1 MSKPKTKKH
10 MSKSKMKGDNL
21 PPLQKLIVLHFAES
35 EPQTI
40 NKTVKAISKSYK
52 PAWTAF
58 NSLKEKKLIRKADV
72 KEYRGR
78 EYDRYWLTDEGM
90 IMAMMEGASSEKLLK
105 QTKILYPDAEI
116 IHCFLEMMPFIDPE
130 VMKMSYASVK
140 GKGKFG
146 FIEVA
151 TLFLSQA
158 AMPMD
163 IETAKELKKVLK
175 KYPVQYNMLK
185 LAIQTMIDQLSELV
199 SED

>member
-1 MSKPKTKKH
+1 MSKPKQKKH
-10 MSKSKMKGDNL
+10 MSKSKLKGDNL
-21 PPLQKLIVLHFAES
+21 HPLQKLIVLHFAEN

-40 NKTVKAISKSYK
+40 NQTVKAISKSYK
-52 PAWTAF
+52 PTWIAF
-58 NSLKEKKLIRKADV
+58 NSLEKKKLIRKTDV

-78 EYDRYWLTDEGM
+78 EYDRFWLTDEGM
-90 IMAMMEGASSEKLLK
+90 IMAMMEGASSEKLLE
-105 QTKILYPDAEI
+105 QTKVLYPDAEI

-130 VMKMSYASVK
+130 VMKMAYASVK

-163 IETAKELKKVLK
+163 IETAKELKTVLK
-175 KYPVQYNMLK
+175 KYPDQYNMLK
-185 LAIQTMIDQLSELV
+185 LAVQTMIDQLTELI

>member
-10 MSKSKMKGDNL
+10 MSKPKMKGDNL
-21 PPLQKLIVLHFAES
+21 HPLQKLIVLHFAES

-40 NKTVKAISKSYK
+40 NQTVKAISKSYK
-52 PAWTAF
+52 PTWIAF
-58 NSLKEKKLIRKADV
+58 NSLEKKKLIRKTDV

-78 EYDRYWLTDEGM
+78 KYPRYWLTDEGM
-90 IMAMMEGASSEKLLK
+90 IMAMMEGASSKKLLE
-105 QTKILYPDAEI
+105 QTKLLYPDVEI

-130 VMKMSYASVK
+130 VTRMSYASVK

-163 IETAKELKKVLK
+163 IETAKELKAVLK
-175 KYPVQYNMLK
+175 KYPDQYNMLK
-185 LAIQTMIDQLSELV
+185 LAVQTMIDQITELI